1 MKTED
6 IDKKI
11 GMPDVDAEWAKFERE
26 VVDPKTASRKPLYWG
41 IGIASSFALVVGFFL
56 FGHDTEEPQQT
67 MAQQTTT
74 PTLPVVETPDNQ
86 TDSIALPIIIDV
98 PVIEP
103 KQQPAEKLIAQAA
116 PSAVTEA
123 TVYDC
128 GEVMPQFP
136 GGDRALKDFI
146 KNNLLYP
153 DLAMEYG
160 ARGRVIMSF
169 IVDSTGYVSN
179 IRPRKYLLKYDT
191 LYMNRVPAERQ
202 VALKEQMQSLI
213 GEEGTRVLNL
223 LPQRWTPGCQFGRPV
238 NVRYNVPIIFNAT
251 DSERE
256 TYFALR
262 DKALQDRIAGLT
274 IVPTSADLGTGNA
287 MRLGGTRVAGRDSVR
302 IGRKIDY
309 DFLVVVDGQPLS
321 EAEQKQMLSSDIR
334 IYFFNRQQS
343 VDGIYVYKDE
353 DAKRPYV
360 EKYGERAKNA
370 VMVITT
376 APDTLCDAYVQQHPE
391 LMQTRHRIEGYVID
405 SDTEKPLSDTWIN
418 YSYKNVGDTWIKHT
432 DGVGAATDSTGH
444 FVLWP
449 PRKDVKLQATRT
461 GYVTVRIDQPAD
473 TTLTIRMTN
482 ATIIKDVEVVP
493 KSTIR
498 IRGNE

>member
-1 MKTED
+1 
-6 IDKKI
+6 
-11 GMPDVDAEWAKFERE
+11 
-26 VVDPKTASRKPLYWG
+26 
-41 IGIASSFALVVGFFL
+41 
-56 FGHDTEEPQQT
+56 
-67 MAQQTTT
+67 
-74 PTLPVVETPDNQ
+74 
-86 TDSIALPIIIDV
+86 
-98 PVIEP
+98 
-103 KQQPAEKLIAQAA
+103 
-116 PSAVTEA
+116 
-123 TVYDC
+123 
-128 GEVMPQFP
+128 
-136 GGDRALKDFI
+136 
-146 KNNLLYP
+146 
-153 DLAMEYG
+153 MEC
-160 ARGRVIMSF
+160 I
-169 IVDSTGYVSN
+169 N
-179 IRPRKYLLKYDT
+179 IRPKQIG
-191 LYMNRVPAERQ
+191 AEK
-202 VALKEQMQSLI
+202 KENCKFTNVQ
-213 GEEGTRVLNL
+213 VLNL
-223 LPQRWTPGCQFGRPV
+223 LMLFPFFVVRNAYQYSGSSLSRLFSCEKDMFCRFMNDG
-238 NVRYNVPIIFNAT
+238 NVKWRKLLY
-251 DSERE
+251 
-256 TYFALR
+256 
-262 DKALQDRIAGLT
+262 
-274 IVPTSADLGTGNA
+274 A
-287 MRLGGTRVAGRDSVR
+287 MNL
-302 IGRKIDY
+302 
-309 DFLVVVDGQPLS
+309 
-321 EAEQKQMLSSDIR
+321 
-334 IYFFNRQQS
+334 QQS

-391 LMQTRHRIEGYVID
+391 LMQTRHRIEGYVIE